1 MRNENEIENEIETDA
16 AAGAAAS
23 AAASRE
29 TTVKT
34 VVKPGAAAEA
44 AAPAAASVSISFSF
58 FILIFHF
65 SFLIFIFHF
74 NFDFLI
80 YFCHRWFYINLAS
93 STKRREFIE
102 SQLKEIAEKVRDALE
117 GGAPLADAKE
127 LMRSLKEAI
136 LTAPTNDSSRPD
148 AS

>member
-1 MRNENEIENEIETDA
+1 MRMNNEIEIDTDA

-23 AAASRE
+23 AAAHGF
-29 TTVKT
+29 TTEKT
-34 VVKPGAAAEA
+34 VVQRDAVAEA

-80 YFCHRWFYINLAS
+80 YFCHRWYLKSKQVMDVDGAMLPTAWQPRNAPNYYTSRFNLVWHKS
-93 STKRREFIE
+93 PSNGRSGMIQTTGED
-102 SQLKEIAEKVRDALE
+102 QLA
-117 GGAPLADAKE
+117 
-127 LMRSLKEAI
+127 
-136 LTAPTNDSSRPD
+136 
-148 AS
+148 

>member
-1 MRNENEIENEIETDA
+1 MKHETDTAA

-44 AAPAAASVSISFSF
+44 AAPAAASVSIVFSF

-65 SFLIFIFHF
+65 SFLICIFHF

-80 YFCHRWFYINLAS
+80 YFCHRWYSAWHGLKVAQPPARFSFAELFSGIFDVLICCSEADDVP
-93 STKRREFIE
+93 
-102 SQLKEIAEKVRDALE
+102 QLK
-117 GGAPLADAKE
+117 
-127 LMRSLKEAI
+127 
-136 LTAPTNDSSRPD
+136 TAPKKFEQSGFDFVKALNE
-148 AS
+148 